1 MPHNSLW
8 ALQSDTAVDVL
19 RGLHNE
25 LAAHFDAPRPLSFLS
40 VEQTTPA
47 APPYTLRNGVA
58 VIRVEGVI
66 DRTARVSWFTGL
78 PCTAGQDRIHASLD
92 AALADPEVSAILL
105 SLNSPGGT
113 AAGTKELA
121 DAIAAAAQQKPCAAY
136 ADGLCASAAYWL
148 ASATGRV
155 YAPQTAL
162 VGSIG
167 VIAVLTDWS
176 RAIEKAGMVRTI
188 ISSGKWKA
196 AGSPDK
202 ALTDEERALFQGQL
216 SQLHEIFKTDVA
228 ARMGVTAPTDQW
240 AEGQTLLASEAHAV
254 GLVTAIVRDLDAAAA
269 SLSANFKENFK
280 ENSMDLQE
288 LKAKHPDLASALVAE
303 GKAQAEQNT
312 AALKAEAATSAL
324 ADALALVKAVGGE
337 ETAARVEQLLQA
349 GITPAQLSALAP
361 LLGTPKT
368 GADPDPQ
375 LAEAAARQRAI
386 DAITAATGGPLPSGA
401 DVQKTSKS
409 ALVADAERRAA
420 ARRLV

>member
-8 ALQSDTAVDVL
+8 ALQADTAADVL
-19 RGLHNE
+19 RDLHNE
-25 LAAHFDAPRPLSFLS
+25 LAAHFDAPRPQAF
-40 VEQTTPA
+40 VFGEQAIPA
-47 APPYTLRNGVA
+47 ASPYMLRDGVA
-58 VIRVEGVI
+58 VIGVEGVI
-66 DRTARVSWFTGL
+66 DRTARLSFFTGL
-78 PCTAGQDRIHASLD
+78 PYTAGQDRIRASLD
-92 AALADPEVSAILL
+92 AALADPAVKGILL

-121 DAIAAAAQQKPCAAY
+121 DAIAAAAQRKPCAAY

-148 ASATGRV
+148 ASATGTV
-155 YAPQTAL
+155 YAPLTAQ

-176 RAIEKAGMVRTI
+176 QAAAKAGVVRTVL
-188 ISSGKWKA
+188 SSGQWKA

-202 ALTDEERALFQGQL
+202 PLSDEERALFQGQL
-216 SQLHEIFKTDVA
+216 SRLHEIFKQDVA

-240 AEGQTLLASEAHAV
+240 AEGQCLLAADAQAV
-254 GLVTAIVRDLDAAAA
+254 GLVTAIVRDMDAAVA

-280 ENSMDLQE
+280 ENIMDLQE

-303 GKAQAEQNT
+303 GKAQAMQD
-312 AALKAEAATSAL
+312 AAPLKTEAATRART
-324 ADALALVKAVGGE
+324 DTLALVKAVAGE
-337 ETAARVEQLLQA
+337 ETASRVEQLLQA

-368 GADPDPQ
+368 ETSPD
-375 LAEAAARQRAI
+375 AKAGEAAARKQML
-386 DAITAATGGPLPSGA
+386 DAITAATGGPLASGA
-401 DVQKTSKS
+401 EVQKPSKS

-420 ARRLV
+420 AQR